1 MVRRGV
7 WKHVDRDQWRDRRE
21 VARGFLQAAL
31 QALEIAEEGQD
42 GNPIMSNALLA
53 AIAYADAL
61 TVKFGGIQ
69 NKGDHSK
76 IGDALLDAL
85 GDRALKEQL
94 TRLTRLIRK
103 KNQIQYGFEESSITE
118 AREYV
123 AHAERFAAWAEA
135 ELARS

>member
-7 WKHVDRDQWRDRRE
+7 WKQVDRDQWRGRRE
-21 VARGFLQAAL
+21 IARGFLQAAL
-31 QALEIAEEGQD
+31 KELEVAEEGQI

-61 TVKFGGIQ
+61 TVKFGGIL
-69 NKGDHSK
+69 NKGDHAK
-76 IGDALLDAL
+76 IVDALRDAL

-94 TRLTRLIRK
+94 TRLARLIKK
-103 KNQIQYGFEESSITE
+103 KNQIQYAFEDSNIIE

-123 AHAERFAAWAEA
+123 AHVERFATWAEA
-135 ELARS
+135 EMARS